1 MLKTVI
7 NTLLLCALYSLSGQQ
22 ASAQPEKQL
31 LVLGDSISAAYGI
44 PIKYGW
50 VALLDD
56 SLAKQNLPTQV
67 INASISGETTT
78 GGLSRL
84 PALLQQYQVHTLII
98 ELGGNNA
105 LRGQSLD
112 TMREDLRQ
120 MIHLAKERG
129 ISVLLIGMHIPPNYG
144 KKYAQR
150 FHQTFIDLAQEE
162 QTALVPFLLEGIAT
176 REGMTQADG
185 LHPTAQAQ
193 PLMLANVLPQLL
205 PLLQDAPGSTIH
217 APATP
222 DNVTPDNVTPDK
234 AAATSSNSSADN
246 APAAGAQ
253 AHSAQANSTQSSG
266 EPQP

>member
-56 SLAKQNLPTQV
+56 SLAKQNLSVKV

-144 KKYAQR
+144 QKYAQR

-222 DNVTPDNVTPDK
+222 DNVTPDK